1 MGPWPS
7 SLTSIWDSYS
17 SDRPRIVSPPLPM
30 SRPIWLWSI
39 LIFEIRGAC
48 GESPARGPARRGA
61 ALADEQ
67 ADLAR
72 VDLDLREPRGVR
84 GKLGA
89 RRRDDVG
96 HLPEDVHPGL
106 AGLGERLAQAAERHP
121 RRLALVLEGGE

>member
-1 MGPWPS
+1 MSTWPS

-48 GESPARGPARRGA
+48 GDSSALGA
-61 ALADEQ
+61 AMTSA
-67 ADLAR
+67 
-72 VDLDLREPRGVR
+72 
-84 GKLGA
+84 
-89 RRRDDVG
+89 

-106 AGLGERLAQAAERHP
+106 AGLGERVAQDVERDARDLDVH
-121 RRLALVLEGGE
+121 LEGGDAVLVPATLKSMSPRWSSTPAMSVSTV